1 MRIHF
6 LYIYIDIYRH
16 IFNHIHLFSCTVH
29 VVMLYVY
36 LSVPVRSTLIG
47 RLLVITTNTTSSRG
61 GGGGG
66 GGGGQIWVSSLR
78 V

>member
-1 MRIHF
+1 
-6 LYIYIDIYRH
+6 
-16 IFNHIHLFSCTVH
+16 
-29 VVMLYVY
+29 MLYVY

-66 GGGGQIWVSSLR
+66 GGGGGQIWVSSLR